1 MHEQVDCCYRDT
13 LRDFEGFFTQLNKIL
28 HKEKVNRAMAMG
40 DTVIKRSNPIEKCK
54 NANKGHARCSG
65 RHQSRLL
72 LDIYIYT

>member
-1 MHEQVDCCYRDT
+1 
-13 LRDFEGFFTQLNKIL
+13 
-28 HKEKVNRAMAMG
+28 MG

-72 LDIYIYT
+72 LDIYIYVVKLRHVSRSGDTTDSPSTIKIMYLLSSYFILIYSPVY

>member
-40 DTVIKRSNPIEKCK
+40 DTVIKRSNPIEE
-54 NANKGHARCSG
+54 
-65 RHQSRLL
+65 
-72 LDIYIYT
+72 